1 MDTKFSIAVH
11 VLILVSEAE
20 KPLSSAQIAESVG
33 TNPSFVRKVLS
44 ALKAA
49 GLIDS
54 HQGRAGF
61 SLKVSSEKLSLFQ
74 IYQAIYGREDIELFE
89 VHKNPNDQ
97 CVVGRFITP
106 TLTNVF
112 AHIQQETQGALAS
125 TTLAD
130 CMDDMRLRIAN
141 DDRTLNPR

>member
-20 KPLSSAQIAESVG
+20 KPLSSVQIAESVG

-54 HQGRAGF
+54 HQGKAGF
-61 SLKVSSEKLSLFQ
+61 SLNVTPEKLSLLQ
-74 IYQAIYGREDIELFE
+74 IYQAIYGHEDVELFE
-89 VHKNPNDQ
+89 IHKNPNDQ

-106 TLTNVF
+106 TLTKAF
-112 AHIQQETQGALAS
+112 AHVQRETQSAMAN

-130 CMDDMRLRIAN
+130 CMDDMRSRIAN
-141 DDRTLNPR
+141 EDRASNPR